1 MPPWQTGGMAGT
13 DSVDVA
19 GRDIRFT
26 HPDKVMY
33 PATGTTKKNL
43 ADYALSVAPWL
54 TAHAHDRPATRKRWV
69 DGVGGESGAF
79 FERNLRQAGTPDWV
93 ARRDFEHQARRVTY
107 PLVNDTATMVWLTQ
121 LDTLEIHTPQWR
133 YGPRGGQHN
142 PDRMIFDLD
151 PGDGAGLP
159 ECAEVAHFVKDK
171 LDGMGLVSVPVTTGG
186 SGIHVY
192 AGLSGDH
199 RASVVLDKVHQIAD
213 ELAEEHPDKVVS
225 EMDKQ
230 KRVGRVLVDWSQNDG
245 VKSSCAPYSLRGRAN
260 PTVAAPR
267 DWEEIDS
274 DVRQLGY
281 RQVMERVLT
290 RGDPMDVLLDSSGAD
305 GRPSFV
311 IHEHDATTLH
321 WDLRLEHAGALASW
335 AVPKGMP
342 TDSGKDRLA
351 IQTEDHPLAYRD
363 FEGSIGDGEP
373 GAGTVD
379 IWDDGTYRVEKWQD
393 DEIIVT
399 LRGRDDGGLG
409 GEPRKIALI
418 NSQMNGEKKNWLVH
432 LMA

>member
-1 MPPWQTGGMAGT
+1 
-13 DSVDVA
+13 
-19 GRDIRFT
+19 
-26 HPDKVMY
+26 
-33 PATGTTKKNL
+33 
-43 ADYALSVAPWL
+43 
-54 TAHAHDRPATRKRWV
+54 
-69 DGVGGESGAF
+69 VGGESGAF

-305 GRPSFV
+305 GGPSFV

-418 NSQMNGEKKNWLVH
+418 NSQMNGEKKNRLVH